1 MAASLAIK
9 WNGKQYD
16 IDTTEVDTVGTLK
29 RVIEAQTAVQ
39 PKRQKLLGLKAKG
52 GKVVTDDTDF
62 AELMLKPGQ
71 RVTVMG

>member
-1 MAASLAIK
+1 MAANLAIK

-39 PKRQKLLGLKAKG
+39 PKRQKLLGLKVKG
-52 GKVVTDDTDF
+52 GKVVTDDTAF

-71 RVTVMG
+71 KVTVMG